1 MRWLLVVLLSLLAIF
16 QYRLWL
22 GEGSFAHKA
31 TLQRQVEK
39 QTLENKHL
47 ALRNR
52 QLAAEVA
59 GLQDGL
65 EGIEERAR
73 RDLGMTGVGET
84 FYLVIEPAKDK
95 KP

>member
-1 MRWLLVVLLSLLAIF
+1 MRWLLVVLLGLLAIF

-22 GEGSFAHKA
+22 GEGSFAQKA
-31 TLQRQVEK
+31 TLQSQVEK
-39 QTLENKHL
+39 QTLENEQL
-47 ALRNR
+47 ELRNR
-52 QLAAEVA
+52 QLAADVA

-73 RDLGMTGVGET
+73 RDLGMMGEGET
-84 FYLVIEPAKDK
+84 FYMVIEPDKDK